1 MNIPGGQ
8 EESDKRGT
16 TKELT
21 KCTQHGIYRTI
32 SNSATVNIGFR
43 WNGNERKGRTCFSLS
58 EAITQTYLLL
68 ITTSATT
75 TAFWFWRLPQLYVT
89 TRALRHFS
97 SYEFPRPFHSP
108 LLLPV
113 SFVFFSF
120 LSFTFLY
127 PPPST
132 SISCI
137 PRHSDINF
145 TFVATKSSSWW

>member
-8 EESDKRGT
+8 EEPDKRGT

-21 KCTQHGIYRTI
+21 KCTQHRIYRTI
-32 SNSATVNIGFR
+32 SNSATVNIGFC

-89 TRALRHFS
+89 TRTVRHFS
-97 SYEFPRPFHSP
+97 SYEFPPFP
-108 LLLPV
+108 LPV
-113 SFVFFSF
+113 SFVFFFSF
-120 LSFTFLY
+120 FHFSLSSSFNFHQLY
-127 PPPST
+127 PASQ
-132 SISCI
+132 
-137 PRHSDINF
+137 RY
-145 TFVATKSSSWW
+145 